1 MSYIAYID
9 CDGTL
14 LNDQGVISEKTKQT
28 LSHFMDLGNKVVL
41 CTGRPRYLIEDIMPQ
56 VHGDRFF
63 ISSNGAEIYNYQTQE
78 TLQYLTIEEQ
88 DFYQIYQYAVK
99 HHIRLA
105 AGSGALEFVTLYKKH
120 PQELYFPEN
129 MEHFLQDHPTIQIL
143 LLDSNE
149 TVIQKAKQ
157 YFDHHLKTT
166 LVLEKEVNPNEA
178 WISLGNE
185 NVSKGNA
192 ITKLNQYLNIVKEN
206 TLVFGNDYNDLSM
219 FEVAGTCV
227 AMQNAVPELKE
238 KANHI
243 ALSNNEDGVAHFLE
257 NWIQQSILSK

>member
-1 MSYIAYID
+1 M
-9 CDGTL
+9 
-14 LNDQGVISEKTKQT
+14 
-28 LSHFMDLGNKVVL
+28 
-41 CTGRPRYLIEDIMPQ
+41 
-56 VHGDRFF
+56 
-63 ISSNGAEIYNYQTQE
+63 
-78 TLQYLTIEEQ
+78 
-88 DFYQIYQYAVK
+88 
-99 HHIRLA
+99 
-105 AGSGALEFVTLYKKH
+105 
-120 PQELYFPEN
+120 
-129 MEHFLQDHPTIQIL
+129 
-143 LLDSNE
+143 
-149 TVIQKAKQ
+149 
-157 YFDHHLKTT
+157 
-166 LVLEKEVNPNEA
+166 EKEVNPNEA

-257 NWIQQSILSK
+257 NWMQQSILIK